1 MTERQA
7 EHTVTSWDN
16 ISPRRRAF
24 DVVVQKVALV
34 ALYWG
39 TKHWLLFVNSVS
51 FVVLIL
57 PTIVAPA
64 LLALDWN
71 APAQTIFA
79 VYSTIC
85 HQMPSRSFFV
95 FGEQMAFCQRQF
107 AIHAAFFFFGMV
119 YILFRR
125 RLKSLP
131 TWLAVVYSIPIAV
144 DGFTQLFGWR
154 ESTWE
159 LRLVTGGLFGLT
171 VVWYVFPHFE
181 ILMLLL
187 SRRLQERRQ
196 LLERVAQQLISGQL
210 RINFRLLT
218 SIL

>member
-1 MTERQA
+1 
-7 EHTVTSWDN
+7 
-16 ISPRRRAF
+16 
-24 DVVVQKVALV
+24 
-34 ALYWG
+34 
-39 TKHWLLFVNSVS
+39 
-51 FVVLIL
+51 
-57 PTIVAPA
+57 
-64 LLALDWN
+64 
-71 APAQTIFA
+71 
-79 VYSTIC
+79 
-85 HQMPSRSFFV
+85 
-95 FGEQMAFCQRQF
+95 MAFCQRQS
-107 AIHAAFFFFGMV
+107 ALHAAFFLFGMV

-196 LLERVAQQLISGQL
+196 LLERVAQQLIS
-210 RINFRLLT
+210 
-218 SIL
+218 

>member
-1 MTERQA
+1 MTERHA
-7 EHTVTSWDN
+7 ERAITSWDN
-16 ISPRRRAF
+16 VSPRRRAF
-24 DVVVQKVALV
+24 DAAVQKAVLV
-34 ALYWG
+34 ALPWG
-39 TKHWLLFVNSVS
+39 AQHWLLVVNSVS

-57 PTIVAPA
+57 PTVVAPA
-64 LLALDWN
+64 FLALGWN
-71 APAQTIFA
+71 PPAQAIFT

-107 AIHAAFFFFGMV
+107 AIHAAFFFFGVV

-171 VVWYVFPHFE
+171 VVWYVFPHLE
-181 ILMLLL
+181 VLMLLL
-187 SRRLQERRQ
+187 SRRLQ
-196 LLERVAQQLISGQL
+196 QQ
-210 RINFRLLT
+210 R
-218 SIL
+218 

>member
-39 TKHWLLFVNSVS
+39 AKHWLLFVNSVS

-79 VYSTIC
+79 AYSTIC

-107 AIHAAFFFFGMV
+107 AIHAAFFLFGMV

-181 ILMLLL
+181 VLMLLL
-187 SRRLQERRQ
+187 SRRLQERR
-196 LLERVAQQLISGQL
+196 
-210 RINFRLLT
+210 
-218 SIL
+218 

>member
-1 MTERQA
+1 MTEQQA
-7 EHTVTSWDN
+7 EGAVTPWDD

-24 DVVVQKVALV
+24 DLAVQKAALA
-34 ALYWG
+34 ALPWG
-39 TKHWLLFVNSVS
+39 AKHWLLFVNSVS

-57 PTIVAPA
+57 PTLVAPA
-64 LLALDWN
+64 FLALGWI
-71 APAQTIFA
+71 APAQVIFA

-107 AIHAAFFFFGMV
+107 AIHAAFFLFGMV

-171 VVWYVFPHFE
+171 VVWYVFPHLE
-181 ILMLLL
+181 VLMLLL
-187 SRRLQERRQ
+187 SRRLQ
-196 LLERVAQQLISGQL
+196 QQ
-210 RINFRLLT
+210 R
-218 SIL
+218 